1 MESNYESLRN
11 ALERRTITNVA
22 VRNQLIR
29 SQRLVEYHE
38 RKCERLLFI
47 IEQLEQK
54 NAELEQEVKAVRER
68 DESRLRNNILL
79 RYWGRVAN
87 INILAY
93 LNIQYSNNIG
103 N

>member
-1 MESNYESLRN
+1 MESNYEALRN
-11 ALERRTITNVA
+11 ALHRRTITNVA

-54 NAELEQEVKAVRER
+54 NSEMEQEISSMRER
-68 DESRLRNNILL
+68 DERIKSLRS
-79 RYWGRVAN
+79 
-87 INILAY
+87 
-93 LNIQYSNNIG
+93 SNK
-103 N
+103 

>member
-1 MESNYESLRN
+1 MENTYQSLRN
-11 ALERRTITNVA
+11 ALERRTIANVA

-54 NAELEQEVKAVRER
+54 NSELVQEIKSMRER
-68 DESRLRNNILL
+68 DERIKSLRSRNNCD
-79 RYWGRVAN
+79 
-87 INILAY
+87 
-93 LNIQYSNNIG
+93 
-103 N
+103 